1 MNKGFHT
8 VTDRT
13 QILVLMIISTFF
25 LNLPFSLTFYDTAA
39 CETACLQTCFEQLF
53 CQPKAHFSVTE
64 LTARPLP
71 LPVSHILNPW
81 SCSNLSL
88 TKLNIKPSSPTHS
101 HFLPLC
107 FLVKKIPQ
115 STLLFPPSFLP
126 SKFRSF
132 LSILSRCQG
141 HPLCYLASARFL
153 PQVCVTSHWDFCPV
167 CLSGQVCLVMDT
179 CQILLL
185 RLCFLF
191 AGVNSDFITLL
202 SRPFP
207 WHAFSSSPFTTT
219 SNFVIFKHLSNS
231 AHSFHPL
238 LRFVLILSSLCHH
251 C

>member
-39 CETACLQTCFEQLF
+39 CEIACLQTCFEQLF

-81 SCSNLSL
+81 SGSNLSL

-202 SRPFP
+202 SWPFP

-219 SNFVIFKHLSNS
+219 PNFVIF
-231 AHSFHPL
+231 
-238 LRFVLILSSLCHH
+238 
-251 C
+251 